1 MEVQT
6 LIEKRA
12 NLWDEAKKFLDDHT
26 DKDGKISA
34 EDAAAYDKMESD
46 IVDLTKNIERYE
58 RMAVRD
64 TAFNQP
70 TSKPILPEVGTTK
83 KTGRASNEYKQAFI
97 NALRSNF
104 RNLTTELQV
113 GSDQLG
119 GYLVPEE
126 LDNRLIEGLN
136 EENIMRQLGSTITT
150 SGERKINL
158 AGTKPSAAWIDEGE
172 KISFTTMDF
181 DQISLGA
188 HKLHVAIKVTNEL
201 LYDNQFGLENY
212 IVQKFTEAIANKEE
226 DAFLNGS
233 ATATDSPKGLFPMA
247 EADTE
252 NVVTTAGAAIASDDI
267 INLVYKLKRPYR
279 KNAAFIMN
287 DAAIAA
293 IRKLKDVNQAYMWQP
308 SYSDGGEPDRLL
320 GYPIYTSQFAPAL
333 EAGKAVIAFGDFS
346 YYQIADRGTRSL
358 YQLKELYM
366 ENDMTGFLMLERVDG
381 ALLLPEAVRVLK
393 MKA

>member
-70 TSKPILPEVGTTK
+70 TSKPILPEVGTAK
-83 KTGRASNEYKQAFI
+83 KTGRASNEYKQAFM

-136 EENIMRQLGSTITT
+136 EENIMRQLGTTITT

-201 LYDNQFGLENY
+201 LYDNAFGLENY

-226 DAFLNGS
+226 DAFLNG
-233 ATATDSPKGLFPMA
+233 
-247 EADTE
+247 E
-252 NVVTTAGAAIASDDI
+252 
-267 INLVYKLKRPYR
+267 
-279 KNAAFIMN
+279 
-287 DAAIAA
+287 
-293 IRKLKDVNQAYMWQP
+293 W
-308 SYSDGGEPDRLL
+308 
-320 GYPIYTSQFAPAL
+320 
-333 EAGKAVIAFGDFS
+333 FGNC
-346 YYQIADRGTRSL
+346 Y
-358 YQLKELYM
+358 
-366 ENDMTGFLMLERVDG
+366 
-381 ALLLPEAVRVLK
+381 
-393 MKA
+393 